1 MLKYIKEYASSIEG
15 INIYPIFSLL
25 VFFIFFVVLLYY
37 VKNMDKNKIEEIS
50 NLPLD
55 PDTKDNDLFT
65 TNNLKQA

>member
-1 MLKYIKEYASSIEG
+1 MLKYIKEHASSIEG
-15 INIYPIFSLL
+15 ISIYPIFSLL

-37 VKNMDKNKIEEIS
+37 VKKMDKKKIEEIS

-55 PDTKDNDLFT
+55 SDTRDNDLFT

>member
-1 MLKYIKEYASSIEG
+1 MLKYIKEHASSIEG

-37 VKNMDKNKIEEIS
+37 VKKMDKQKIEEIS

>member
-1 MLKYIKEYASSIEG
+1 MLKYIKEHASSIEG

-25 VFFIFFVVLLYY
+25 VFVIFFIVLLYY
-37 VKNMDKNKIEEIS
+37 VKKMDKNKVEEIR

-65 TNNLKQA
+65 TNKLKQA